1 MFALVGAA
9 FFIAA
14 LVPTYVLSRVLLVF
28 FWRSDSGPSLIA
40 GCHVGAYLF
49 CVLIGAI
56 GFAAG
61 DPVAS
66 APKVMLAV
74 LSFALP
80 QFGWLVMDLYRF
92 EQRHG
97 RRYEGQRLRRRH
109 TPSAIRQTRR
119 APAHLMLP
127 PPEHFSG
134 NGMR

>member
-28 FWRSDSGPSLIA
+28 FWRADSGPSLIA

-49 CVLIGAI
+49 CVLVGAI

-61 DPVAS
+61 DPAAG
-66 APKVMLAV
+66 APKVILAI

-92 EQRHG
+92 EQRYG
-97 RRYEGQRLRRRH
+97 RRQTQSDLH
-109 TPSAIRQTRR
+109 TVHR
-119 APAHLMLP
+119 APGHLMLP